1 MLWKHEQ
8 VGCQRWELMTSWLM
22 FYNSSWGDM
31 NNLLFTLDWA
41 PTTAQKWFH
50 PTLGSESV
58 CLLGFSA
65 GVPWV
70 MTHKSCIPGALYPI
84 CSQRY
89 WRESLPINFH
99 CFYNSEERPAE
110 LVVMASESCEF
121 PLTAQHLNLWPA
133 LTLFLPSFHHVSW
146 VMERV
151 IIMPDYFLSF
161 MAELL
166 GHSSTLNVLE
176 VWPVRILCCKY

>member
-1 MLWKHEQ
+1 MNRLVVRGE
-8 VGCQRWELMTSWLM
+8 SWWLLGWCSITLPGETWTISIHPRLGTN
-22 FYNSSWGDM
+22 NSSK
-31 NNLLFTLDWA
+31 
-41 PTTAQKWFH
+41 KWFH

-70 MTHKSCIPGALYPI
+70 TTHKSCIPGALYPI

-133 LTLFLPSFHHVSW
+133 LTLFLPPFHHVSW
-146 VMERV
+146 VMEQV
-151 IIMPDYFLSF
+151 IEMPDYFLSF